1 MINEKFIKLVF
12 SGANI
17 QRWNDHIRPSIGF
30 TELDKQAHKMI
41 IAYLLAKMEEQ
52 HTKIDWIK
60 LIEGS
65 IFEMLQRFIITDI
78 KPPIFYKIV
87 KSHGKELNEW
97 VLTELKMSAGLMN
110 NDFFEKFREHFETS
124 TPSLEKKILNAA
136 HYLATNWEYKIIYE
150 MNKNLYGA
158 EETKKAILSEI
169 ENHYELISVK
179 EFVTIREKL
188 RNFVDLVGQLR
199 YQKRWSHTPRVP
211 ETTVLGHMYIVAVL
225 SYISLYDKKVCN
237 KLKRNTFLGGL
248 FHDLPEVLTRDIIS
262 PVKKSVKGLENIIK
276 RIEKEQ
282 IEEELLPLLPSFMHD
297 EIRYFVY
304 DEFSC
309 KIIKKNEPKIVS
321 STELYKD
328 YNDDIYEPL
337 DGKILKESDI
347 VAAYFEASISIENGI
362 KPTNLVKSKADM
374 EEQYPFIKELLQH

>member
-1 MINEKFIKLVF
+1 MNEKFIKMVF

-41 IAYLLAKMEEQ
+41 IAYILAKLEEQ
-52 HTKIDWIK
+52 HTRIDWIK

-87 KSHGKELNEW
+87 KSYGKELNEW
-97 VLTELKMSAGLMN
+97 VLNELKMNAGLMN
-110 NDFFEKFREHFETS
+110 NDFYEKFREHFESS
-124 TPSLEKKILNAA
+124 TNSLEKKILNAA

-158 EETKKAILSEI
+158 EETRKAILSEI
-169 ENHYELISVK
+169 ENHFELNSVK

-199 YQKRWSHTPRVP
+199 YQRRWSHTPRVP

-225 SYISLYDKKVCN
+225 SYVSLLDKTVCDR
-237 KLKRNTFLGGL
+237 LKRNTFLGGL

-262 PVKKSVKGLENIIK
+262 PVKKSVKGLESIIK
-276 RIEKEQ
+276 RIEIEQ

-309 KIIKKNEPKIVS
+309 KIITKNEPKIVS
-321 STELYKD
+321 VASIYKE
-328 YNDDIYEPL
+328 YNDDIFEPL
-337 DGKILKESDI
+337 DGKILKEYDI
-347 VAAYFEASISIENGI
+347 IAAYFEASISIDNGV
-362 KPTNLVKSKADM
+362 KPTNLVKSKEEM
-374 EEQYPFIKELLQH
+374 EEHYPFIKELLQN

>member
-1 MINEKFIKLVF
+1 MNEKFIKMVF

-41 IAYLLAKMEEQ
+41 IAYLLAKLEEQ
-52 HTKIDWIK
+52 HARIDWIK

-87 KSHGKELNEW
+87 KSYGKELNEW
-97 VLTELKMSAGLMN
+97 VLNELKMNAGLMN
-110 NDFFEKFREHFETS
+110 NDFYEKFREHFESS
-124 TPSLEKKILNAA
+124 TNSLEKKILNAA

-158 EETKKAILSEI
+158 EETRKAILSEI
-169 ENHYELISVK
+169 ENHFELNSVK

-199 YQKRWSHTPRVP
+199 YQRRWSHTPRVP

-225 SYISLYDKKVCN
+225 SYISLLDKNVCDR
-237 KLKRNTFLGGL
+237 LKRNTFLGGL

-262 PVKKSVKGLENIIK
+262 PVKKSVKGLESIIK
-276 RIEKEQ
+276 RIEIEQ

-309 KIIKKNEPKIVS
+309 KIIAKNEPKIVS
-321 STELYKD
+321 STSLYND
-328 YNDDIYEPL
+328 YNDDIFDPL
-337 DGKILKESDI
+337 DGRLLKENDI
-347 VAAYFEASISIENGI
+347 IAAYFEASISIENGI
-362 KPTNLVKSKADM
+362 KPTNLVKSKLEM
-374 EEQYPFIKELLQH
+374 EEQYPFIKDLLVR